1 MLNSGGVHGCDYIAH
16 NDCASGDGIVDILAL
31 SCADS
36 IALDIQFVKHGR

>member
-1 MLNSGGVHGCDYIAH
+1 MLNSGDVHGCDYIAH